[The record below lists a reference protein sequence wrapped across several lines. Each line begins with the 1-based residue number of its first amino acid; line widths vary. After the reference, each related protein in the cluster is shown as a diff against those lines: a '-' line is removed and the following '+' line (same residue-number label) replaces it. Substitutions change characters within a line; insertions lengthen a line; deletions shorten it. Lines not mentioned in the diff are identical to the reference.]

1 MKIKALTAATALVT
15 VLTAS
20 GASALSLKFDGW
32 TNGNQGKT
40 VNVTSPGY
48 GGAAGAFDMK
58 DTNTLDSF
66 VVFCLDIIGKV
77 YTNQTYDYKTTTT
90 PFSNSYGLSS
100 GSIDRLQQI
109 FDSGYDTALN
119 DSVSSAGFQVAL
131 WNAVYDDDWSVTN
144 GSGSF
149 YQTAANDGVRDA
161 ANQFLADAQA
171 YGNGPQ
177 KWDLTYLEG
186 LNTNPKLARSQ
197 NLVTVAAV
205 PVPAASLLLISALGG
220 LFVARRRKAA

>member
-1 MKIKALTAATALVT
+1 M
-15 VLTAS
+15 
-20 GASALSLKFDGW
+20 
-32 TNGNQGKT
+32 
-40 VNVTSPGY
+40 TSPGY